1 MYPEPDQQ
9 LTYQTDDCVYFF
21 THAYDPLSN
30 WSAHAVDI
38 WGMRFSTVEHAF
50 QWRKFA
56 DTEPDIA
63 SAILRA
69 QSPWAA
75 IQINRT
81 LGQGRLSSNWSETR
95 AEVIEELL
103 GAKAAQHED
112 VRNCLR
118 MTGGRKIVENHPT
131 DSFWGSGPEGDG
143 ENIMG
148 VLWMK
153 IREELNE

>member
-9 LTYQTDDCVYFF
+9 LTYQTDEAVYFF

-38 WGMRFSTVEHAF
+38 WGQRFPTVEHAF
-50 QWRKFA
+50 QWCKFA

-69 QSPWAA
+69 SSPWAA
-75 IQINRT
+75 IHVNRT
-81 LGQGRLSSNWSETR
+81 IGKGKLPHDWHEKR
-95 AEVIEELL
+95 ARVMEELL
-103 GAKAAQHED
+103 RAKALQHED
-112 VRNCLR
+112 VRACLTK
-118 MTGGRKIVENHPT
+118 TGGRKIIENHPV
-131 DSFWGSGPEGDG
+131 DSFWGCGPEGDG
-143 ENIMG
+143 ANTMG

-153 IREELNE
+153 IREELQ